1 MEWLTTATES
11 ALTIMN
17 SVINAI
23 TGNPILALLFAIGV
37 IIPAGIGLF
46 RKFRH

>member
-1 MEWLTTATES
+1 MEWLTTATSS
-11 ALTIMN
+11 ALDVMNTVITTI
-17 SVINAI
+17 
-23 TGNPILALLFAIGV
+23 TENPILAMLLAIGV